1 MKQFVLQPKAAL
13 LLTVFVFQGLSGTQ
27 VERGNGVW
35 FTGKGCGVTT
45 EIKYLKDIPDD
56 TKDLE
61 CTFIPKKNMILRNV
75 NEPSKPSK
83 TIAECIQEKTINSGT
98 GLKQENVGTM
108 EECVQLCIDD
118 ENCVGVNGQQRPF
131 FLTCKL
137 LQDLGVTTSDN
148 FHTFVAKAC
157 FA

>member
-1 MKQFVLQPKAAL
+1 MKQFVLL
-13 LLTVFVFQGLSGTQ
+13 LKTLLVFQELSGTR
-27 VERGNGVW
+27 VERENGVW

-61 CTFIPKKNMILRNV
+61 CTFIPKKNMVLRNV
-75 NEPSKPSK
+75 DEPWKSSK
-83 TIAECIQEKTINSGT
+83 TIEECTREKTFNSGT

-131 FLTCKL
+131 VLTCKL
-137 LQDLGVTTSDN
+137 LQDLGDTKADH